1 MSLELFPGKHLFVD
15 DHCIEELRYAQR
27 VLNQPVKYESNPVL
41 AGELPWEKRT
51 VHLNSLHFDRERRR
65 FRAWYDA
72 AAVNVIGTRILV
84 KDNPPTEV
92 HESHICYAESDDCI
106 SWERPNLG
114 IAEQERHPG
123 NNICIPSMR
132 PPGRTS
138 LAHLADDPF
147 ETDPARRYKLIY
159 LDQAEE
165 GKVGGGLAPDSKLRL
180 HAHSADGIH
189 WQHLPWQREHLA
201 RLFGVIAYLDETP
214 TGPIDPDARFILYGQ
229 RGSRWKT
236 RQIGRRDSN
245 DFVNWSA
252 NRPVLESRL
261 SDQPAGLEFYRMEGS
276 VVNRTYAGLHLGML
290 GAYHADLRRK
300 FDPARN
306 DGVTECQLAYS
317 RDTVRWERWT
327 NPFLERGEPGA
338 FDYGGVY
345 CHFPAITDDK
355 LYFMYGGES
364 NRHGVKST
372 ASVGLATMRLD
383 GFVSVETE
391 GFMEGILVTRPHLW
405 RASAVRL
412 NLDSMRGSVRVQL
425 QNEQGQA
432 FEGFGTSDCD
442 PLSTDALDTA
452 VTWGPRG
459 SDVRALGGQM
469 VALKVTIAPED
480 KLFSYTLVPET

>member
-1 MSLELFPGKHLFVD
+1 
-15 DHCIEELRYAQR
+15 
-27 VLNQPVKYESNPVL
+27 
-41 AGELPWEKRT
+41 
-51 VHLNSLHFDRERRR
+51 
-65 FRAWYDA
+65 
-72 AAVNVIGTRILV
+72 
-84 KDNPPTEV
+84 
-92 HESHICYAESDDCI
+92 
-106 SWERPNLG
+106 
-114 IAEQERHPG
+114 
-123 NNICIPSMR
+123 
-132 PPGRTS
+132 
-138 LAHLADDPF
+138 
-147 ETDPARRYKLIY
+147 
-159 LDQAEE
+159 
-165 GKVGGGLAPDSKLRL
+165 
-180 HAHSADGIH
+180 
-189 WQHLPWQREHLA
+189 
-201 RLFGVIAYLDETP
+201 
-214 TGPIDPDARFILYGQ
+214 
-229 RGSRWKT
+229 
-236 RQIGRRDSN
+236 
-245 DFVNWSA
+245 
-252 NRPVLESRL
+252 
-261 SDQPAGLEFYRMEGS
+261 MEGPA
-276 VVNRTYAGLHLGML
+276 VNRTYAGLHLGML

-300 FDPARN
+300 FDPTRN
-306 DGVTECQLAYS
+306 NGVTECHLAYS

-327 NPFLERGEPGA
+327 TPFLERGEPGS

-345 CHFPAITDDK
+345 CHFPAITDNK

-364 NRHGVKST
+364 SRHGVKST

-383 GFVSVETE
+383 GFVSLETE